1 MTDSNR
7 KIMSDIYVPLQEW
20 LEGNPRLEDS
30 MKKEL
35 LDIVRV
41 MITETIDNCYKMAMD
56 TLGGKKK

>member
-1 MTDSNR
+1 MTDRN
-7 KIMSDIYVPLQEW
+7 IMRDRYIPIEQW
-20 LEGNPRLEDS
+20 LEGNPRVDDN

-41 MITETIDNCYKMAMD
+41 MLTETIDECYKMAMD

>member
-1 MTDSNR
+1 MTDR
-7 KIMSDIYVPLQEW
+7 KIMSDIYIPLQEW

-56 TLGGKKK
+56 TLGGKMK